1 MRVLGQFEVLRGG
14 VAITPTPP
22 KMRQVFALL
31 AVNANSV
38 VRTESFMEEL
48 WGPRPPS
55 KANTT
60 LQTYVSHL
68 RKILASSERADLA
81 DSVLRTHRV
90 GYSLDLPSES
100 LDVQHFS
107 ELAQRGRAELESG
120 MYENAA
126 DSLRSALAVWRGSAL
141 SDVQP
146 GPLLK
151 THIAR
156 LEESRS
162 SVTEQR
168 MEVDLLL
175 GRHHQLIAE
184 LSALVR
190 QYPTHEGL
198 HGKLM
203 LALHRAGRRSEA
215 LRVFQAIRSTLVAKL
230 GIEPGPEL
238 QKLHRSLLAG
248 GVEPAESTPSGL
260 AVVRDGGRE
269 TGRDNAWGEPP
280 AQLPPDLPAFIGR
293 NEELSKVEALMLRP
307 PSSAPPVVS
316 VTGGPGSGKSAF
328 CIHAANRVRARFSHG
343 QLYADLANTEP
354 AEVLAGF
361 LRALRGPHIPLPA
374 TLEERSQLFR
384 SWTAHRKL
392 LVVLDNA
399 TSASQVAPL
408 VPTGQRCAVI
418 VSCRRRLHWRSVGL
432 MLDLPPLTP
441 AESTDLLV
449 SVIGQPR
456 VRRDDAAASALLR
469 LCGGSPLAV
478 LAAATRLA
486 LRPHWS
492 VARLV
497 ERLSAEEHRLR
508 ELTSGKLDVR
518 ASVEASVT
526 QLDAQAREAFLAL
539 APHAKE
545 PLPLEKAAKLLNL
558 DEYHAESVLERLV
571 EFHLAIPETGGAAD
585 FAGWFRYRFPPL
597 LRLAAH
603 ALAESAETVGAQY

>member
-55 KANTT
+55 KATTT

-68 RKILASSERADLA
+68 RKILASSERAELA

-100 LDVQHFS
+100 LDVQHFA
-107 ELAQRGRAELESG
+107 ELAQRGRTELESG

-146 GPLLK
+146 GPVLK

-184 LSALVR
+184 LSTLVR

-215 LRVFQAIRSTLVAKL
+215 LRVFQTIRSTLVAKL

-238 QKLHRSLLAG
+238 QRLHRSLLAG
-248 GVEPAESTPSGL
+248 GTDHAAESTASGL
-260 AVVRDGGRE
+260 TVVRDSGRE
-269 TGRDNAWGEPP
+269 AAWGEPP

-293 NEELSKVEALMLRP
+293 SDELAKVEALMLRP

-316 VTGGPGSGKSAF
+316 VTGPPGSGKSAF
-328 CIHAANRVRARFSHG
+328 CVHAANRVRARFQQG
-343 QLYADLANTEP
+343 QLYADLATTEP

-361 LRALRGPHIPLPA
+361 LRALRGPHVPLPA
-374 TLEERSQLFR
+374 ALEERSQLFR
-384 SWTAHRKL
+384 SWTAQRKI

-399 TSASQVAPL
+399 TSAAQVAPL

-432 MLDLPPLTP
+432 MLDLPPLSP
-441 AESTDLLV
+441 SESTDLLA
-449 SVIGQPR
+449 SVIGQAR
-456 VRRDDAAASALLR
+456 AGRDDAAAAALLR

-497 ERLSAEEHRLR
+497 ERLGAEDQRLR

-518 ASVEASVT
+518 ASVEASVEE
-526 QLDAQAREAFLAL
+526 LDADTRAAFLAL
-539 APHAKE
+539 APHARE
-545 PLPLEKAAKLLNL
+545 PLPLEDAAKLLNL

-585 FAGWFRYRFPPL
+585 FAGWFRYRVPPL
-597 LRLAAH
+597 FRLTAQAMADADAVPGLR
-603 ALAESAETVGAQY
+603 